1 MNKVVL
7 IIISLL
13 FIGNIH
19 AQNIEKGLYISYN
32 GGIIPKYAILTV
44 EEDSASLEVFTKWQ
58 GAWLP
63 AIGSWDN
70 SYEPQKLIRSAD
82 GSLSNENVVITCKNE
97 IKGIV
102 KNSVA
107 NRIRFKFKNVEE
119 LPSEFEEVRQ
129 KGLDFTRR

>member
-1 MNKVVL
+1 MLKVVL
-7 IIISLL
+7 LIISLL

-19 AQNIEKGLYISYN
+19 AQNIENGLYIAYK

-63 AIGSWDN
+63 SIGAWDN
-70 SYEPQKLIRSAD
+70 SYEPQKLIRNTD
-82 GSLSNENVVITCKNE
+82 GSLSNENVLITRKNK

-102 KNSVA
+102 KNTMA
-107 NRIRFKFKNVEE
+107 NRIKFKFKNVEK
-119 LPSEFEEVRQ
+119 LPTEYEEVRQ